1 MNHVYMMHEQK
12 PMISF
17 DQKAK
22 KHQNPKFLKM
32 WKSLNKCM
40 KTCNMIKKKGKKC
53 LTLGLGRKPLK
64 LWPRKWPKKKKN
76 FVRRDRERNQRERQR
91 TFEKIRYNSYMLLKI
106 EIQLFERNRLGIEMY
121 MKKGLIGRKES
132 KGPETLS
139 WKTDFLL
146 HILIGW
152 KIDLI
157 SRILKK

>member
-22 KHQNPKFLKM
+22 KHQNPKFFKM

-64 LWPRKWPKKKKN
+64 LWPRKWPKKKKILWEGIE
-76 FVRRDRERNQRERQR
+76 RGIREKDKE
-91 TFEKIRYNSYMLLKI
+91 LLKKSDMI
-106 EIQLFERNRLGIEMY
+106 PICF
-121 MKKGLIGRKES
+121 
-132 KGPETLS
+132 
-139 WKTDFLL
+139 
-146 HILIGW
+146 
-152 KIDLI
+152 
-157 SRILKK
+157 